1 MKYFLRLPQGSTSYN
16 IDLSSTGLEPGDEIR
31 ILAIWDRDFTAG
43 FPSATAGDKVGY
55 YQNKT
60 TRDYS
65 TTLHAGANYANLT
78 GGWSFGVNKT
88 MYDHNAQLRFQFE
101 QLTSEKDLNP
111 SLIQGRQ
118 VMVLTIYKAGVD
130 HVWANWIT
138 APSYSITDM
147 DYITSI
153 NYLSIPNSST
163 WQNNWYTIDLY
174 PFIYD
179 SIPLNKYSNGA
190 LLSMN
195 DIYIIAIL
203 DSNYSG
209 WPDEGEYLGFYWT
222 WYLFNKIPKQYGT
235 MYYDRMNT
243 LSGEVISIMGNRTYS
258 ED

>member
-1 MKYFLRLPQGSTSYN
+1 
-16 IDLSSTGLEPGDEIR
+16 
-31 ILAIWDRDFTAG
+31 
-43 FPSATAGDKVGY
+43 
-55 YQNKT
+55 
-60 TRDYS
+60 
-65 TTLHAGANYANLT
+65 
-78 GGWSFGVNKT
+78 
-88 MYDHNAQLRFQFE
+88 
-101 QLTSEKDLNP
+101 
-111 SLIQGRQ
+111 
-118 VMVLTIYKAGVD
+118 
-130 HVWANWIT
+130 WANWIT

-179 SIPLNKYSNGA
+179 SIPLNKYSNGT

-235 MYYDRMNT
+235 MYYDRVNT
-243 LSGEVISIMGNRTYS
+243 LNGEVISIMGNRTYS